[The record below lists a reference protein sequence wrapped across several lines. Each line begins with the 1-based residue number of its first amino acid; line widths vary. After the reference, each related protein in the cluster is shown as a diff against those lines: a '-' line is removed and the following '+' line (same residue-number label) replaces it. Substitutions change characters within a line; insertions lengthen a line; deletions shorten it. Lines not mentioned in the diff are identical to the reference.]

1 MVFDFLRRKREA
13 HLPTEVLPDE
23 ALPEELERFRMRKR
37 EETSYTEPAPETT
50 SEYAELPAYGE
61 DVAVETPQPILPE
74 PLPSPERT
82 DDRIELILQKLETI
96 DTRLK
101 LIEERLRR

>member
-1 MVFDFLRRKREA
+1 MVFDFLKRKKEA

-23 ALPEELERFRMRKR
+23 ALPEELERFRMGREEPR
-37 EETSYTEPAPETT
+37 EETVETT
-50 SEYAELPAYGE
+50 SGYAELPEYGE
-61 DVAVETPQPILPE
+61 NVSVEPPQPTLPE
-74 PLPSPERT
+74 PEPSPERA
-82 DDRIELILQKLETI
+82 DDRIELILEKLETI